1 MITITEIMQILKRYD
16 VPEWVTDGFGRHL
29 QLRPLLEQLHKQA
42 YDYGYDE
49 GREQAKWDA

>member
-16 VPEWVTDGFGRHL
+16 VPDWVTDGFGRHL